1 MSRAIKWLCWRAN
14 PMYARSGR
22 CRLVR
27 GGAGERRRGAGAALF
42 AGTGYR

>member
-1 MSRAIKWLCWRAN
+1 MAVLEGESDVRAQREVQA
-14 PMYARSGR
+14 
-22 CRLVR
+22 LVR